1 MDSEKEPQI
10 TVKLL
15 LLGDS
20 TVGKTSIL
28 VKYIN
33 DKFDEGAIATVG
45 VDYMDKIINYKN
57 LKIKLQIWDTSGE
70 EKFRAITRNFYR
82 NADGIFIVFDLT
94 KKPTFDHVKIW
105 ISEAHDH
112 NDTIKLVLIG
122 NKLDLKNEIEVSN
135 ELASSY
141 AKRNN
146 LKYFETSAKED
157 KRHKGKLCGNGV
169 YVTPN
174 INVAFDTIVD
184 LLFAGKTEKDI
195 ISEFSQ
201 NNSSLSVNTDGE
213 NKKKKKSCC

>member
-10 TVKLL
+10 NVKLL

-28 VKYIN
+28 IKYIN
-33 DKFDEGAIATVG
+33 DKFDDSAISTVG
-45 VDYMDKIINYKN
+45 VDYMDKIITYKN

-70 EKFRAITRNFYR
+70 EKFRSITRNFYR

-94 KKPTFDHVKIW
+94 KKPTFDHVKNW
-105 ISEAHDH
+105 ISEALDH

-146 LKYFETSAKED
+146 LKYFETSAKE
-157 KRHKGKLCGNGV
+157 G
-169 YVTPN
+169 TN
-174 INVAFDTIVD
+174 INVAFNTIID
-184 LLFAGKTEKDI
+184 LLFANKTEKDI
-195 ISEFSQ
+195 INEFSR
-201 NNSSLSVNTDGE
+201 NNSSLSVNTDSE
-213 NKKKKKSCC
+213 DKRKKKSCC